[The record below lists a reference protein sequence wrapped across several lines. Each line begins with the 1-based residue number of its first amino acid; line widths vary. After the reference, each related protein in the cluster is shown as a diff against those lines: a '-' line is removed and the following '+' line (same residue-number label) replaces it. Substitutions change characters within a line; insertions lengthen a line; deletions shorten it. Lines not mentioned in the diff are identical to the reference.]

1 MSAPVITLGTLIDNT
16 GSAAEGSTG
25 NDATVNDATV
35 NDATVNDAAQR
46 HVAAVLNALT
56 PAQLADLAAGR
67 AELVFRP
74 GPAAEP
80 ARRTRRPVVTESVR
94 SEVATAVETIN
105 QLADRAEVDDY
116 LRRHDARLTLPML
129 KAIARALGPTVPATG
144 RSKAELRR
152 DIVEGTVGF
161 RTRSA
166 AMSGGAW
173 A

>member
-1 MSAPVITLGTLIDNT
+1 MSAPTITLGTLIDNT
-16 GSAAEGSTG
+16 GSAAEDSTG
-25 NDATVNDATV
+25 NDN
-35 NDATVNDAAQR
+35 TVNDAAQR